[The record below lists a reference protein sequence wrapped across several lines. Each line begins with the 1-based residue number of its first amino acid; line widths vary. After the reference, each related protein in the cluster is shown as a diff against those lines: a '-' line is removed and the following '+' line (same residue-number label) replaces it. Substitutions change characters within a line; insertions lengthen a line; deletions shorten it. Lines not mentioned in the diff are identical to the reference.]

1 MQKAKCHTLNKDL
14 SNIFATHFVIINSTL
29 VDFLRIHIEFQIYAY
44 IGIYGLFIFGL
55 FHLAQN
61 LLGFE
66 DFL

>member
-1 MQKAKCHTLNKDL
+1 MQKAKCHTWNKDL
-14 SNIFATHFVIINSTL
+14 SNIFATHFVMINSTVVAL
-29 VDFLRIHIEFQIYAY
+29 SAYTYRVPHLCIYRGIWPIH
-44 IGIYGLFIFGL
+44 FGL